1 MCPVNDLISKFV
13 FFIKL
18 SQGCE
23 LTENCTFTGIL
34 KWWVTLK
41 IKIEEASAFRLTFLS
56 IIMILIHVVF
66 FLCLPGITWYYIK
79 DLLFLA
85 QLIHKKCSILFC
97 FIYCNTE
104 LETID
109 TQNNVQSWS
118 YLHMQRGRDRNIYR
132 HIITVTVY
140 KHNFLLSLP
149 IKQCSTAEI
158 LIVKRELWTR
168 SCQFY

>member
-1 MCPVNDLISKFV
+1 MMSDIEDKDWGSFSIQINLLIYYHDF
-13 FFIKL
+13 
-18 SQGCE
+18 
-23 LTENCTFTGIL
+23 N
-34 KWWVTLK
+34 TL
-41 IKIEEASAFRLTFLS
+41 
-56 IIMILIHVVF
+56 VF

-97 FIYCNTE
+97 FTYCNTE

-168 SCQFY
+168 SCLFY

>member
-1 MCPVNDLISKFV
+1 MLRLSAIYRKIKVRVNRGYGKHRELKKIQLYQDNTSSSMLCMLRSIRTYPPQNSLIDHNLFASSDLWLKYFDRFTLIYPHSDKVCPVNDLISKFGIL
-13 FFIKL
+13 IKL

-79 DLLFLA
+79 DLLYCLA
-85 QLIHKKCSILFC
+85 
-97 FIYCNTE
+97 
-104 LETID
+104 
-109 TQNNVQSWS
+109 
-118 YLHMQRGRDRNIYR
+118 
-132 HIITVTVY
+132 
-140 KHNFLLSLP
+140 
-149 IKQCSTAEI
+149 
-158 LIVKRELWTR
+158 
-168 SCQFY
+168 